1 MDNQIEGKVQY
12 TFASDLR
19 VAISLQLALL
29 DLREA
34 IRIAI

>member
-1 MDNQIEGKVQY
+1 MNNQIEGKKN

-34 IRIAI
+34 ILIAI